1 MAASPSPSNSSAAS
15 SSSSTPPSSNPSTP
29 TSPNPAPFC
38 RNEFCLALA
47 DTEDKQEEKRTVD
60 KTYLPGNVS
69 FALFPRPRR
78 TVLSYSY
85 TKRNRCPA
93 LATVRQ
99 RPLANPH
106 RTIPAHP
113 TSHPYS

>member
-1 MAASPSPSNSSAAS
+1 MAASPSPLNSSAAS

-69 FALFPRPRR
+69 FDLFPRPRL
-78 TVLSYSY
+78 TVLSSSY
-85 TKRNRCPA
+85 TNRNPCPV
-93 LATVRQ
+93 LAIRGQ
-99 RPLANPH
+99 RPCVDWN
-106 RTIPAHP
+106 RTQ
-113 TSHPYS
+113 